1 MTKANVGGQVA
12 GVADARR
19 AAETYLVRRLEDP
32 DTIRRLLEP
41 RPTYSAYALG
51 QLEPDLFPFSRWWLA
66 EGEGGRA
73 LVLHSR
79 GGLGN
84 ALFALGD
91 AAPLR
96 AALSLHP
103 GARTAF
109 ATCQTEHLQVV
120 RRFFHLSQEH
130 PLLRMKVTATTF
142 RPPQGE
148 ARRLLGPDARSVN
161 RLCNAEG
168 VVASYTGRQIAGG
181 VYFGAYVG
189 DELAAV
195 AGTHSVSP
203 THGVAVVGNVYTH
216 PQYRGRGLGALV
228 TGAVTAHVIES
239 CPLVVL
245 SVDPRNQA
253 AVRAYQRLGYQEECR
268 LIEASASRKDIVG
281 LRSLVRRLLA
291 ARRGGRGQPDGV
303 ALVRS

>member
-12 GVADARR
+12 SASAAAR
-19 AAETYLVRRLEDP
+19 AAESYVVRRLEDR
-32 DTIRRLLEP
+32 DTIRRLLEGNP
-41 RPTYSAYALG
+41 AYSAYALG
-51 QLEPDLFPFSRWWLA
+51 QLEPNLFPLSRWWLA
-66 EGEGGRA
+66 EGEGGWA
-73 LVLHSR
+73 LLLHSR

-91 AAPLR
+91 TGPLK
-96 AALSLHP
+96 AVLSIHP
-103 GARTAF
+103 GPRNAF
-109 ATCQTEHLQVV
+109 ATCQIEHLQVV
-120 RRFFHLSQEH
+120 RSFFHLSQEH
-130 PLLRMKVTATTF
+130 PLLRMKVTEATF

-148 ARRLLGPDARSVN
+148 ARRLLGRDARSVN

-168 VVASYTGRQIAGG
+168 VVAFYSGRQIAGG

-189 DELAAV
+189 DELVAV

-203 THGVAVVGNVYTH
+203 TYGVAVVGNVYTH
-216 PQYRGRGLGALV
+216 PRYRGQGLGALV
-228 TGAVTAHVIES
+228 TGAVTAAVIQS

-253 AVRAYQRLGYQEECR
+253 AVRAYQHLGYEEESR

-291 ARRGGRGQPDGV
+291 ARRGGRGQPAGGV
-303 ALVRS
+303 LVRL